1 MNYKISVFK
10 TRSRIDFE
18 RLFRKKRVTL
28 SNSYKVALEPSVSV
42 LEGDEKNGGVGEWK
56 KNWYT
61 NI

>member
-1 MNYKISVFK
+1 MHYKISVFK

-42 LEGDEKNGGVGEWK
+42 LEVVRKMAG
-56 KNWYT
+56 
-61 NI
+61 